1 MAALHIGSLET
12 ALCYA
17 TNEVSIVVIDAKYV
31 CANMAI
37 MK

>member
-1 MAALHIGSLET
+1 MNEKQASKSVLDLDEII
-12 ALCYA
+12 
-17 TNEVSIVVIDAKYV
+17 TNISVVIDAKYV